1 MLKTIIYFG
10 IPLALVIG
18 YYIYANT
25 RPKAKLFCPAC
36 GTLAVPKQSRRGS
49 IGVEIV
55 LWLLLLVPGLIYSVW
70 RLSGDTNA
78 CPACGARTL
87 IPADSPVAVRM
98 LSSRGE

>member
-1 MLKTIIYFG
+1 MLKIFVYIIL
-10 IPLALVIG
+10 PLAIVIG

-36 GTLAVPKQSRRGS
+36 GTLAVPKQARRGS
-49 IGVEIV
+49 LGVEVV

-70 RLSGDTNA
+70 RLSGDTNT

-98 LSSRGE
+98 LQGKK

>member
-1 MLKTIIYFG
+1 MTQVFVYIILPLVAVIAYF
-10 IPLALVIG
+10 
-18 YYIYANT
+18 IYANT